1 MNKIFLIDSKF
12 AVLIRGYIDYM
23 ETIVR
28 AYNMEPQ
35 AINTSVQGFIMLPW
49 DCDSL

>member
-1 MNKIFLIDSKF
+1 MLLSD
-12 AVLIRGYIDYM
+12 IDYM

-35 AINTSVQGFIMLPW
+35 VINTSVQGFIMLPW